1 MGYILSDKVRN
12 LEPYEPIQGEYKIRL
27 DANES
32 YLSLSPAI
40 REKIGKLVSQ
50 LDFNR
55 YPDPLAAGLCRQ
67 YAAVYGIS
75 PDNLTVGDG
84 SDELISIL
92 NGCMLQKDDPVL
104 TVSDDFSMYAF
115 YGALSEHPVFVQ
127 PKEEDFRLDVDRSLA
142 MIREHDIK
150 MMIFSNPCNPT
161 GRGITREEVRK
172 LVEGTD
178 ALIVLDEAYM
188 DFWDQSLLSEIDKYD
203 NLVILKTCSK
213 ALGLA
218 GLRVGFAI
226 AGRTLTRAL
235 RAVKSPYNVGLMPQT
250 VAEAVLSEPDYL
262 TDCAQK
268 LVSSRQQLEQGLT
281 VLSEKFPVV
290 FERVYPSVTNF
301 VLIRTPYASEIQD
314 ALKDRQIAI
323 RKFPGYLRISA
334 GSPEENQTV
343 LDFLEE
349 ILAQL
354 AAKEG

>member
-12 LEPYEPIQGEYKIRL
+12 LEPYEPIQGDYKIRL

-32 YLSLSPAI
+32 YLSLTPAI

-55 YPDPLAAGLCRQ
+55 YPDPVADELCKT

-75 PDNLTVGDG
+75 PDYLTVGDG

-142 MIREHDIK
+142 MIREHGIK

-188 DFWDQSLLSEIDKYD
+188 DFWDQSLLPEIDQYD

-218 GLRVGFAI
+218 GLRVGFAV
-226 AGRTLTRAL
+226 AGKTLTRAL

-250 VAEAVLSEPDYL
+250 VAAAVLSEPDYL
-262 TDCAQK
+262 HDCAEK
-268 LVSSRQQLEQGLT
+268 LIAGRIELQDGLNQLSQQ
-281 VLSEKFPVV
+281 FPAV
-290 FERVYPSVTNF
+290 FQQVYPSVTNF
-301 VLIRTPYASEIQD
+301 VLIRTLFASEIQD
-314 ALKDRQIAI
+314 ALKDCQIAV
-323 RKFPGYLRISA
+323 RKFPGYLRIST
-334 GSPEENQTV
+334 GSPEENRI
-343 LDFLEE
+343 LLESLAK
-349 ILAQL
+349 ILASMPV
-354 AAKEG
+354 KEG

>member
-12 LEPYEPIQGEYKIRL
+12 LEPYEPVQGTYKIRL

-32 YLSLSPAI
+32 YLSLTPAI

-55 YPDPLAAGLCRQ
+55 YPDPVAADLCKQ

-92 NGCMLQKDDPVL
+92 NNCMLQKDDPVL

-142 MIREHDIK
+142 MIREHGIK

-161 GRGITREEVRK
+161 GRGLTRDEVRK
-172 LVEGTD
+172 LVKGTD

-188 DFWDQSLLSEIDKYD
+188 DFWDQSLLSEIDRYD

-218 GLRVGFAI
+218 GLRVGFAV
-226 AGRTLTRAL
+226 AGKTLTRAL
-235 RAVKSPYNVGLMPQT
+235 RAVKSPYNVGLMPQA
-250 VAEAVLSEPDYL
+250 VAAAVLSEPDYL
-262 TDCAQK
+262 QECAGK
-268 LVSSRQQLEQGLT
+268 LVRSREQLEEGLRG
-281 VLSEKFPVV
+281 LSEQFPAI
-290 FERVYPSVTNF
+290 FQKVYPSVTNF

-314 ALKDRQIAI
+314 ALKERQIAI

-334 GSPEENQTV
+334 GSPEENGTV
-343 LDFLEE
+343 LDCLSE
-349 ILAQL
+349 ILAAL
-354 AAKEG
+354 PAKEG

>member
-1 MGYILSDKVRN
+1 
-12 LEPYEPIQGEYKIRL
+12 
-27 DANES
+27 
-32 YLSLSPAI
+32 
-40 REKIGKLVSQ
+40 
-50 LDFNR
+50 
-55 YPDPLAAGLCRQ
+55 
-67 YAAVYGIS
+67 
-75 PDNLTVGDG
+75 
-84 SDELISIL
+84 
-92 NGCMLQKDDPVL
+92 
-104 TVSDDFSMYAF
+104 
-115 YGALSEHPVFVQ
+115 
-127 PKEEDFRLDVDRSLA
+127 
-142 MIREHDIK
+142 MIREHGIK